1 METAQPA
8 YQENHCIV
16 VENTFQTAYRD
27 ALHRAH
33 ETLRSMDIAACC
45 AGAGASLTRHSGN
58 MGAIELCCLN
68 RPVRI
73 TLPEFIFSTEAEDT
87 TVSIWEQILVLHY
100 LANSEK
106 ATLSDTRINYRRL
119 RDGALYAEAFERR
132 CIKPMLATF
141 GPAPEALIPAA
152 AALGG
157 VPADFAD
164 CAVRIPALPRL
175 DIICCLWKPDA
186 EFGPEATI
194 LFDAGAE
201 QFLCAEDIAVLCQQI
216 VLKLIKTRVS

>member
-1 METAQPA
+1 M
-8 YQENHCIV
+8 
-16 VENTFQTAYRD
+16 VENTFQAAYRN

-33 ETLRSMDIAACC
+33 ETLHSKDIAACC
-45 AGAGASLTRHSGN
+45 SGAGAVLSRHSGD
-58 MGAIELCCLN
+58 MSEIELCCLN

-73 TLPEFIFSTEAEDT
+73 TLPEFNFSAAAEDE

-100 LANSEK
+100 LANSDQ
-106 ATLSDTRINYRRL
+106 AALSGTHINYRRL
-119 RDGALYAEAFERR
+119 RDGALYAETFKRR
-132 CIKPMLATF
+132 CIQPLLAAF
-141 GPAPEALIPAA
+141 GPEPEALIPAA

-164 CAVRIPALPRL
+164 CAVRIPAFPRL

-201 QFLCAEDIAVLCQQI
+201 HFLCAEDIAVLCQQI
-216 VLKLIKTRVS
+216 ILTLIKTRVS

>member
-1 METAQPA
+1 VETAQPA
-8 YQENHCIV
+8 YEENHCIV
-16 VENTFQTAYRD
+16 VENTFQAAYRD

-33 ETLRSMDIAACC
+33 ETLRSRNIAACC
-45 AGAGASLTRHSGN
+45 AGAGAVLTRHSGN

-68 RPVRI
+68 RAVRI
-73 TLPEFIFSTEAEDT
+73 TLPEFMFSAETEDE

-100 LANSEK
+100 LANSDQ
-106 ATLSDTRINYRRL
+106 AALIGTRINYRRL

-132 CIKPMLATF
+132 CIQPLLSVF
-141 GPAPEALIPAA
+141 GSEPDRMITAA
-152 AALGG
+152 ANLGG

-164 CAVRIPALPRL
+164 CAVRIPAFPRL
-175 DIICCLWKPDA
+175 DIICCLWKPDT